1 MRQAKLGRFPYPLG
15 AAVLLVQVAL
25 GITIFAG
32 FQEFVP
38 NYVGTGDDWPGYLL
52 GAYGAARF
60 LAETPTGAL
69 NDRLERKL
77 GLLIGFSLMAPA
89 VAVMALLQRPWQFL
103 LASAALG
110 AGTAFLWPA
119 TYAITA
125 DLYPPEQR
133 GRIVGF
139 LNFAQLAG
147 FGTGALAG
155 AFLLP
160 VEPRGIFVLG
170 GGAVV
175 LAFVA
180 ALRYVPAYRHERLFA
195 LAPRLHTSPWRA
207 LRSRHVLAVSGLI
220 VLGTTSLGA
229 AIPAIRPYGEQQL
242 GVSFETLTVALIPS
256 IVVGT
261 LAYVPAGHTADRR
274 PRWQPLAAGQ
284 LLAAAGLLALG
295 ATDALPVAAAIA
307 LFVFLGNV
315 FSVPAWNA
323 AMMDL
328 APPERRG
335 MLVGLAVAV
344 SGLGLTLGPVLGGTV
359 VEHFGPLATFRASA
373 VLSVATAAAAAA
385 YGLRLRPP
393 HPAVVVRHEVEE
405 VS

>member
-1 MRQAKLGRFPYPLG
+1 MRKPIEIGRFPYPLG

-32 FQEFVP
+32 FQEFIP
-38 NYVGTGDDWPGYLL
+38 NYLGTGDDWPGYLL

-89 VAVMALLQRPWQFL
+89 VAAMALLEEPWHFL
-103 LASAALG
+103 FAAAVLG
-110 AGTAFLWPA
+110 AATAFLWPA

-125 DLYPPEQR
+125 DLYPPQER

-147 FGTGALAG
+147 FGIGALAG

-160 VEPRGIFVLG
+160 VEPRSIFVLG
-170 GGAVV
+170 SGAIV
-175 LAFVA
+175 LAFLA

-195 LAPRLHTSPWRA
+195 LAPRLHSSPWAA
-207 LRSRHVLAVSGLI
+207 LRSRHVLTVAVLI
-220 VLGTTSLGA
+220 LLGTTSLGA

-242 GVSFETLTVALIPS
+242 RVSFEALTVALIPS
-256 IVVGT
+256 IVLGA
-261 LAYVPAGHTADRR
+261 LAYVPAGHAADRR
-274 PRWQPLAAGQ
+274 PRWQPLAGGQ
-284 LLAAAGLLALG
+284 LLAAAGLLSLG
-295 ATDALPVAAAIA
+295 STDALPAAAAIA
-307 LFVFLGNV
+307 VFIFLGNV
-315 FSVPAWNA
+315 LSVPAWNA

-328 APPERRG
+328 APPDRRG
-335 MLVGLAVAV
+335 MLVGLAVAL
-344 SGLGLTLGPVLGGTV
+344 SGLGLSVGPVLGGTV
-359 VEHFGPLATFRASA
+359 VERFGPIAAFRTSA
-373 VLSVATAAAAAA
+373 AISVVTALVAVG
-385 YGLRLRPP
+385 YGVRLWPP
-393 HPAVVVRHEVEE
+393 HPAVVVRREAEE
-405 VS
+405 A